1 MENKYYELTDMVER
15 LGCIIDDLTERD
27 YIEMLQDIKYRAL
40 EEAEKSIHDWWH
52 QNDFKP
58 PYVRV
63 IHRDNGFTWDYGSH
77 TCFYDILEVK
87 NGKIHAC

>member
-40 EEAEKSIHDWWH
+40 EEAE
-52 QNDFKP
+52 
-58 PYVRV
+58 
-63 IHRDNGFTWDYGSH
+63 TLEE
-77 TCFYDILEVK
+77 ILKKQEEK
-87 NGKIHAC
+87 EQQERENEYIRMSL

>member
-40 EEAEKSIHDWWH
+40 EEAE
-52 QNDFKP
+52 
-58 PYVRV
+58 
-63 IHRDNGFTWDYGSH
+63 T
-77 TCFYDILEVK
+77 LEEIIRK
-87 NGKIHAC
+87 QEEKEQQERENEYIRMSL